1 MRIIFLL
8 VLIAASY
15 SASAQSD
22 LTASIARGKVVYEG
36 NCIACHQ
43 PSGEGLEGTFPP
55 LANTGRL
62 TDKARL
68 VNNIYNGAS
77 GAITVNGKNYD
88 MEMFPVPINDKEIA
102 DVLNYVRNSWG
113 NKNAELIT
121 EAEVKSLKK

>member
-1 MRIIFLL
+1 MRTIFSLL
-8 VLIAASY
+8 LIAASI
-15 SASAQSD
+15 SAYAQSD
-22 LTASIARGKVVYEG
+22 LTSSIARGKIVYEG

-43 PSGEGLEGTFPP
+43 ANGEGLEGTFPP

-77 GAITVNGKNYD
+77 GEIIVNGKKYD

-113 NKNAELIT
+113 NKNTEIIT